1 MIGGANGRVRREVA
15 TLQPVSQQR
24 FRRAVVPSAPVDDNE
39 YLKTLF
45 ASHSAQ
51 NGTNMHFLSLGK
63 NKKVISFAKLF
74 SDEVQQSTM
83 GIISGVI
90 GTILFVVVGVLIA
103 YRNRIECTAASS
115 DDRLN
120 NELTTEEE
128 ALLAKKLGNTSYK
141 PNNLVKQNNYGYNN
155 QAKILNNQVYQKGSN
170 TRDDLI
176 IKNHIKPPKRN
187 YSSNQHVKIH
197 NNLHK
202 TGTEIWAQ

>member
-1 MIGGANGRVRREVA
+1 
-15 TLQPVSQQR
+15 
-24 FRRAVVPSAPVDDNE
+24 
-39 YLKTLF
+39 
-45 ASHSAQ
+45 
-51 NGTNMHFLSLGK
+51 
-63 NKKVISFAKLF
+63 
-74 SDEVQQSTM
+74 M

-202 TGTEIWAQ
+202 TGTEI